1 MWTEVLEILQ
11 RHSRFIITTH
21 SNPDLDALGSELAL
35 DEHLRATGK
44 EVYILNSDPVA
55 RPHRFVDPRRRIRVY
70 QPRHHDRLIEQAE
83 VLIVLDASGGWNRL
97 GRIGEILARMCP
109 YSLRI
114 DHHPDPQRFT
124 DMEVVDNSAAATA
137 ELIFDLVRAA
147 GGKITRSM
155 ARALYV
161 AILTDTG
168 SFRYPKTSPRTHRI
182 TAELIELGADSAEL
196 AKLAYNQYSLGL
208 LRLQGHM
215 LDIMQSA
222 AGGRLVW
229 SVLDQDT
236 LRAYGVQESELDNFA
251 SFGMQV
257 AGVLVSVL
265 CVETPDGR
273 VKVSLRSD
281 AAVPVNDLAAEW
293 GGGGHASAAGAT
305 VVGPLHRVVEMVI
318 ARVEALL
325 DAAAPGRAAPHPQH
339 STFIPVARS

>member
-35 DEHLRATGK
+35 DEYLRAIGK
-44 EVYILNSDPVA
+44 QVCILNSDPVA

-70 QPRHHDRLIEQAE
+70 QPRRHDRLIEQAE
-83 VLIVLDASGGWNRL
+83 VLVVLDASGGWNRL
-97 GRIGEILARMCP
+97 GRIGDTLSRMRP
-109 YSLRI
+109 YSVRV
-114 DHHPDPQRFT
+114 DHHPDPQHFT
-124 DMEVVDNSAAATA
+124 DVEVVDDNAAATA
-137 ELIFDLVRAA
+137 ELIFELVRAA

-182 TAELIELGADSAEL
+182 TAELIELGADPAEL

-215 LDIMQSA
+215 LDIMQPA
-222 AGGRLVW
+222 AEGRLVW
-229 SVLDQDT
+229 SALDQDT

-281 AAVPVNDLAAEW
+281 ASLPVNDLAAEW

-305 VVGPLHRVVEMVI
+305 VFGELRQVTDMVLSRVK
-318 ARVEALL
+318 ALI
-325 DAAAPGRAAPHPQH
+325 DSHTAQPQD
-339 STFIPVARS
+339 SASGEP

>member
-1 MWTEVLEILQ
+1 MWDEVLDILQ
-11 RHSRFIITTH
+11 RHNRFILTTH
-21 SNPDLDALGSELAL
+21 SNPDLDALGCELAL
-35 DEHLRATGK
+35 DEYLRAIGK
-44 EVYILNSDPVA
+44 QVCILNSDPIA

-70 QPRHHDRLIEQAE
+70 QPRRHDRLIEGAE
-83 VLIVLDASGGWNRL
+83 VLIVLDASGGWKRL
-97 GRIGEILARMCP
+97 GRIGDTLSRMRP
-109 YSLRI
+109 YSVRI
-114 DHHPDPQRFT
+114 DHHPDPQHFT
-124 DMEVVDNSAAATA
+124 DVEVVDDNAAATA
-137 ELIFDLVRAA
+137 ELIFELVRAA
-147 GGKITRSM
+147 SGRITEAM

-182 TAELIELGADSAEL
+182 TAELIELGADPAEL
-196 AKLAYNQYSLGL
+196 AKRAYNQYSLNL

-215 LDIMQSA
+215 LGTMQSD

-229 SVLDQDT
+229 SVLDQNT
-236 LRAYGVQESELDNFA
+236 LRAYGVREAELDNFA

-281 AAVPVNDLAAEW
+281 ASLPVNDLAAEW

-305 VVGPLHRVVEMVI
+305 VSGELCQVTDMVLSRVKALINSHTAQPQDSASGGP
-318 ARVEALL
+318 
-325 DAAAPGRAAPHPQH
+325 
-339 STFIPVARS
+339 

>member
-35 DEHLRATGK
+35 DEYLRAIGK
-44 EVYILNSDPVA
+44 QVCILNSDPVA

-70 QPRHHDRLIEQAE
+70 QPRRHDRLIEQAE
-83 VLIVLDASGGWNRL
+83 VLVVLDASGGWNRL
-97 GRIGEILARMCP
+97 GRIGDTLSRMRP
-109 YSLRI
+109 YSVRV
-114 DHHPDPQRFT
+114 DHHPDPQHFT
-124 DMEVVDNSAAATA
+124 DVEVVDDNAAATA
-137 ELIFDLVRAA
+137 ELIFELVRAA

-182 TAELIELGADSAEL
+182 TAELIELGADPAEL
-196 AKLAYNQYSLGL
+196 AKLAYNQYSLDL

-222 AGGRLVW
+222 AEGRLVW
-229 SVLDQDT
+229 SALDQDT

-281 AAVPVNDLAAEW
+281 ASLPVNDLAAEW

-305 VVGPLHRVVEMVI
+305 VFGELRQVTDMVLSRVK
-318 ARVEALL
+318 ALI
-325 DAAAPGRAAPHPQH
+325 DSHTAQPQD
-339 STFIPVARS
+339 SASGEP

>member
-35 DEHLRATGK
+35 DEYLRAIGK
-44 EVYILNSDPVA
+44 QVCILNSDPVA

-70 QPRHHDRLIEQAE
+70 QPRRHDRLIEQAE
-83 VLIVLDASGGWNRL
+83 VLVVLDASGGWNRL
-97 GRIGEILARMCP
+97 GRIGDTLSRMRP
-109 YSLRI
+109 YSVRV
-114 DHHPDPQRFT
+114 DHHPDPQHFT
-124 DMEVVDNSAAATA
+124 DVEVVDDNAAATA
-137 ELIFDLVRAA
+137 ELIFELVRAA

-182 TAELIELGADSAEL
+182 TAELIELGADPAEL

-222 AGGRLVW
+222 AEGRLVW
-229 SVLDQDT
+229 SALDQDT

-281 AAVPVNDLAAEW
+281 ASLPVNDLAAEW

-305 VVGPLHRVVEMVI
+305 VFGELRQVTDMVLSRVK
-318 ARVEALL
+318 ALI
-325 DAAAPGRAAPHPQH
+325 DSHTAQPQD
-339 STFIPVARS
+339 SASGEP

>member
-1 MWTEVLEILQ
+1 
-11 RHSRFIITTH
+11 
-21 SNPDLDALGSELAL
+21 ALGCELAL
-35 DEHLRATGK
+35 DEYLRAIGK
-44 EVYILNSDPVA
+44 QVCILNSDPIA
-55 RPHRFVDPRRRIRVY
+55 RPHRFIDPRRRIRVY
-70 QPRHHDRLIEQAE
+70 QPRRHDRLIEQAE
-83 VLIVLDASGGWNRL
+83 VLIVLDASGGWKRL
-97 GRIGEILARMCP
+97 GRIGDTLARTRP
-109 YSLRI
+109 YSVRI
-114 DHHPDPQRFT
+114 DHHPDPQHFT
-124 DMEVVDNSAAATA
+124 DVEVVDNNVAATA
-137 ELIFDLVRAA
+137 ELIFDLMRAA
-147 GGKITRSM
+147 SYRITKTI

-168 SFRYPKTSPRTHRI
+168 SFRYPKTSSRTHRI
-182 TAELIELGADSAEL
+182 TAELIESGADPAAL
-196 AKLAYNQYSLGL
+196 AKLAYNQYSLNL

-215 LDIMQSA
+215 LDLMQST

-281 AAVPVNDLAAEW
+281 AALPVNDLAAEW

-305 VVGPLHRVVEMVI
+305 VSGELRQVTDMVI
-318 ARVEALL
+318 SRVETLINSHITRVQDLTPEAL
-325 DAAAPGRAAPHPQH
+325 
-339 STFIPVARS
+339 